1 MRGCDMDNYEVSA
14 RLYKM
19 AEMLE
24 FKGENSFKIRAY
36 TKAARNIKN
45 LDEDINGIYGRG
57 ELEDI
62 PGVGKAI
69 AGKVEEMLTT
79 GTFESYE
86 QLNSQIPVDI
96 GKLMKVPGIG
106 PSTVRLLYQHLGVE
120 TLEDLKK
127 AAETHKIR
135 RLPRMGAKQEERI
148 LSALISL
155 EERSKLNRIPLGRAL
170 PIAEGIKKILKANP
184 HIRTVIAAGSIRRRK
199 EDVGDIDLIA
209 TSTRQK
215 DAIHAFTHME
225 KVQEVLGEGTTK
237 GSVIYEGNV
246 QVDLRIVN
254 EESFGS
260 LLQHFTGS
268 KEHNIRLRDIALS
281 RGLHLSEYGF
291 TDQRTGDLNHC
302 RTEEEVYGTLG
313 LDLIPPEL
321 REDRGEVE
329 AALSKN
335 LPHLV
340 TIDDIKGDLHVH
352 SNWSDGKS
360 TIMEMAAAAQRLGY
374 SYIAICDHS
383 KSRAIAGGLSE
394 KRLSEHV
401 AEIEKINGEFD
412 DLRILSGVECDIKA
426 NASLDYSSD
435 ILEGLDLVIASI
447 HSGFTEDRRTLTK
460 RMVSALENEHVD
472 ILAHPTGR
480 LLGER
485 DAYDVD
491 MNAVLETAR
500 DYGKVLEINAFPAR
514 LDLNDINARVA
525 KEMGVSLA
533 INTDAHH
540 TSHYKY
546 MSFGVDVARRAWL
559 EPGDVVNTLELDKFC
574 ELLGIDRH

>member
-1 MRGCDMDNYEVSA
+1 MDNSEVSA

-24 FKGENSFKIRAY
+24 FQGENPFKIRAY
-36 TKAARNIKN
+36 IKAARNIKN
-45 LDEDINGIYGRG
+45 LDEDVNKIFERG

-69 AGKVEEMLTT
+69 AGKVEEMLKT
-79 GTFESYE
+79 GTFEAYE
-86 QLNSQIPVDI
+86 RLNIQIPVDV
-96 GKLMKVPGIG
+96 GKLMEVPEIG
-106 PSTVRLLYQHLGVE
+106 PRTLQLLYQHLGVE
-120 TLEDLKK
+120 SLEDLKE
-127 AAETHKIR
+127 AAEAHRIR

-148 LSALISL
+148 LNALKSL
-155 EERSKLNRIPLGRAL
+155 DERSKLNRIPIGRAL
-170 PIAEGIKKILKANP
+170 PIAEEIQNTLDANP
-184 HIRTVIAAGSIRRRK
+184 HIQNVVAAGSIRRRK
-199 EDVGDIDLIA
+199 DNVGDIDFIA
-209 TSTRQK
+209 TSTNQK
-215 DAIHAFTHME
+215 NAIYAFTHME
-225 KVQEVLGEGTTK
+225 KVQEILGEGTTK
-237 GSVIYEGNV
+237 GSIIYDGNI

-281 RGLHLSEYGF
+281 RGLRLSEYGF
-291 TDQRTGDLNHC
+291 TDQNTGNLHPC
-302 RTEEEVYGTLG
+302 RTEEEVYRTLG
-313 LDLIPPEL
+313 LDFIPPEL

-329 AALSKN
+329 AALSVN
-335 LPHLV
+335 MPHLI

-352 SNWSDGKS
+352 SNWSDGKN
-360 TIMEMAAAAQRLGY
+360 TILEMAEAARGLGY

-394 KRLSEHV
+394 KRLIEHV
-401 AEIEKINGEFD
+401 SEIETINEEFD
-412 DLRILSGVECDIKA
+412 DFRVLSGVECDIKA

-435 ILEGLDLVIASI
+435 ILEGLDLVIAAI
-447 HSGFTEDRRTLTK
+447 HSGFNEDRKTLTK
-460 RMVSALENEHVD
+460 RMVSAIENEHVD
-472 ILAHPTGR
+472 IIAHPTGR

-485 DAYDVD
+485 DAYELD
-491 MNAVLETAR
+491 MNAVLQTAR
-500 DYGKVLEINAFPAR
+500 DNNKVLEINAFPER
-514 LDLNDINARVA
+514 LDLNDINARSA
-525 KEMGVSLA
+525 KEMCISLA

-559 EPGDVVNTLELDKFC
+559 EPDDVVNTLELDKLC
-574 ELLGIDRH
+574 KLLGIEKH